1 MDSNASEDSLQVP
14 RPQPLRLRSGGKG
27 NTKPLEK
34 SGPAQTLAKLSGDTD
49 IEKLSQ
55 KLLPADGGPGAWKF
69 LFAASMI
76 EAFMLGLPLNYG
88 VFQNYY
94 FEHEPFRGDK
104 NLATVGTLGTC
115 FVLLGAPIATPII
128 ERYPRWHREF
138 IWLGW
143 VVAMAGLASASF
155 AQGTTTLIA
164 TQGFTYGV
172 GVLIMYYPII
182 HMLNEWFVLRRG
194 LALGIFSAATGI
206 SGLGMPF
213 ALEALL
219 IRYGWRITLRITAIF
234 LIFSCGPLIPLFK
247 NRLPKNHRA
256 KGAHTD
262 YSFLKMSQFYL
273 FSFATLLQGLGMY
286 FPMIYLPSYASSL
299 RLDPVVGAA
308 LLAVPSLSQIIGQVG
323 FGFVSDLRIKNLFM
337 DRRMPVHI
345 LAFISTFTAGICVF
359 TLWGLAR
366 SLPTLV
372 MFSFMFGIFG
382 GGYVVLWAR
391 MVSRKPQAQE
401 KGRKVVSCKN
411 RDV

>member
-1 MDSNASEDSLQVP
+1 
-14 RPQPLRLRSGGKG
+14 
-27 NTKPLEK
+27 
-34 SGPAQTLAKLSGDTD
+34 
-49 IEKLSQ
+49 
-55 KLLPADGGPGAWKF
+55 
-69 LFAASMI
+69 
-76 EAFMLGLPLNYG
+76 
-88 VFQNYY
+88 
-94 FEHEPFRGDK
+94 
-104 NLATVGTLGTC
+104 
-115 FVLLGAPIATPII
+115 
-128 ERYPRWHREF
+128 
-138 IWLGW
+138 
-143 VVAMAGLASASF
+143 MAGLASASF

-164 TQGFTYGV
+164 TQGFIYGV

-182 HMLNEWFVLRRG
+182 RMLNEWFILRRG
-194 LALGIFSAATGI
+194 LALGIFSAASGI

-234 LIFSCGPLIPLFK
+234 LIFSCGPLIPLFR
-247 NRLPKNHRA
+247 NRLPMNHQA
-256 KGAHTD
+256 KGARTD
-262 YSFLKMSQFYL
+262 YSFLKKSQFYL

-299 RLDPVVGAA
+299 RLDPIVGAA

-323 FGFVSDLRIKNLFM
+323 FGFVSDLRVKNLFM

-391 MVSRKPQAQE
+391 MVS
-401 KGRKVVSCKN
+401 
-411 RDV
+411 